1 MSSISPILE
10 LRGVDASYGKV
21 RALHGVSLRVGP
33 GEVIA
38 LIGANG
44 AGKSTTLRVMSGL
57 ITASAGNVLL
67 DGAPITGHRPD
78 MIVRSGIAHCPE
90 ERRIWPELTVHENL
104 ALGAYICSDR
114 SEVKRRMGAV
124 LTRFPR
130 LRERSVQ
137 LAGTL
142 SGGEQQMLAIGR
154 ALMSAPRILLLDE
167 PSLGLS
173 PLIMQEVLA
182 VVRQLRDQGITIVLV
197 EQNVHNALSVANRA
211 YVLATGR
218 VVAEDSAAGL
228 LKNPDVLRAYLG
240 G

>member
-1 MSSISPILE
+1 MRPMARCA
-10 LRGVDASYGKV
+10 LRGVSLKV
-21 RALHGVSLRVGP
+21 SP

-57 ITASAGNVLL
+57 VTASAGDILL
-67 DGAPITGHRPD
+67 DGGSIARHRPD

-104 ALGAYICSDR
+104 ALGAYICRDR
-114 SEVKRRMGAV
+114 SEAKRRMEDV

-130 LRERSVQ
+130 LRERSFQ

-154 ALMSAPRILLLDE
+154 GLMAEPRLLILDE

-173 PLIMQEVLA
+173 PVLVDQMFALIKTINDEGTAVL
-182 VVRQLRDQGITIVLV
+182 LV
-197 EQNVHNALSVANRA
+197 EQNVVQSLAVAHRA
-211 YVLATGR
+211 YVIENGAFVLQG
-218 VVAEDSAAGL
+218 SAAHVS
-228 LKNPDVLRAYLG
+228 NDPSLRRTYLG
-240 G
+240 L

>member
-1 MSSISPILE
+1 MDPILE
-10 LRGVDASYGKV
+10 LREVNASYGKV
-21 RALHGVSLRVGP
+21 RALHGISLKISP
-33 GEVIA
+33 GEVVA

-57 ITASAGNVLL
+57 IAVTTGDILL
-67 DGAPITGHRPD
+67 DGVSIARQRADT
-78 MIVRSGIAHCPE
+78 IVRRGVAHCPE

-114 SEVKRRMGAV
+114 VEVRRRMEGV
-124 LTRFPR
+124 LMRFPR
-130 LRERSVQ
+130 LRERSAQ
-137 LAGTL
+137 MAGTL

-154 ALMSAPRILLLDE
+154 ALMSAPRVLLLDE

-173 PLIMQEVLA
+173 PLIMQEVLT
-182 VVRQLRDQGITIVLV
+182 VIRQLRDQGITIVLV

-211 YVLATGR
+211 YVLTTGR
-218 VVAEDSAAGL
+218 IVAEDTAAGL
-228 LKNPDVLRAYLG
+228 LKNRDLLRAYLG